1 MGGTNK
7 SKIHPGIT
15 VSPFY
20 GYGIPPGK
28 SLDGDSDSPY
38 PRTDIKDI
46 CWLSIKDS
54 RSTLY
59 NRKGQP
65 VKKCNR
71 TSKMSYQKGRRT
83 MAPKKKEKNLKRSNI
98 ITLKLTDI
106 ELAVISNKIIPILL
120 HAFFLH
126 ISVLQSYVV
135 ISDRKGNIMLQKLY
149 VFFKKVIFQTK
160 FQPGWNLN
168 RKTICWNLFCVI
180 VLLLCPG
187 KKEVLTW
194 LNKNT

>member
-1 MGGTNK
+1 MLRSFLYNFSIISILYTLFLIFFLFPHCKTASERFVIQRGTHK

-98 ITLKLTDI
+98 ITLKLTAQI
-106 ELAVISNKIIPILL
+106 YGGTGYQNPAPMLLILIILL
-120 HAFFLH
+120 
-126 ISVLQSYVV
+126 
-135 ISDRKGNIMLQKLY
+135 
-149 VFFKKVIFQTK
+149 
-160 FQPGWNLN
+160 
-168 RKTICWNLFCVI
+168 
-180 VLLLCPG
+180 
-187 KKEVLTW
+187 
-194 LNKNT
+194 

>member
-1 MGGTNK
+1 MLFSFFHSITSSPLIIIFLIFFLFPHCKTGSERFVIWRGTYHIQ
-7 SKIHPGIT
+7 SKIYPCIT

-38 PRTDIKDI
+38 PPCTDIKDI
-46 CWLSIKDS
+46 CRLSIKDN

-71 TSKMSYQKGRRT
+71 TSKMSYLKGRRT

-106 ELAVISNKIIPILL
+106 ELAVLNEAADCFIRNIQSFSQILL
-120 HAFFLH
+120 SHSIDF
-126 ISVLQSYVV
+126 S
-135 ISDRKGNIMLQKLY
+135 
-149 VFFKKVIFQTK
+149 
-160 FQPGWNLN
+160 
-168 RKTICWNLFCVI
+168 
-180 VLLLCPG
+180 
-187 KKEVLTW
+187 
-194 LNKNT
+194 

>member
-1 MGGTNK
+1 MYC
-7 SKIHPGIT
+7 IT

-46 CWLSIKDS
+46 CRLSIKDS
-54 RSTLY
+54 GSTLY
-59 NRKGQP
+59 NYNWKGQP

-71 TSKMSYQKGRRT
+71 TSKMSYLKGRRT

-106 ELAVISNKIIPILL
+106 EFV
-120 HAFFLH
+120 
-126 ISVLQSYVV
+126 VLNEAADV
-135 ISDRKGNIMLQKLY
+135 
-149 VFFKKVIFQTK
+149 T
-160 FQPGWNLN
+160 
-168 RKTICWNLFCVI
+168 
-180 VLLLCPG
+180 
-187 KKEVLTW
+187 
-194 LNKNT
+194 